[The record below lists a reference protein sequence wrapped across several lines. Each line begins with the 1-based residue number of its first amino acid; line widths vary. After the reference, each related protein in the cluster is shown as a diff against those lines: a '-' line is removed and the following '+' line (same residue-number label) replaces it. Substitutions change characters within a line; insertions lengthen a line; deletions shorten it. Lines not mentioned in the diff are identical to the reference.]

1 MKKIIICAGR
11 TRVFLFETSGATLV
25 EYGIALL
32 VVIIVGATTMAGLA
46 TAVSNELG
54 ETASA
59 F

>member
-1 MKKIIICAGR
+1 MLTRKIK
-11 TRVFLFETSGATLV
+11 VFLASASGATLV

-32 VVIIVGATTMAGLA
+32 VVLIVGASSIVVLSDTVA
-46 TAVSNELG
+46 TELG